1 MKEIEKY
8 IVINENSI
16 SDLVRN
22 TNNHIE
28 IGYYPIDG
36 MASFSAGSGKY
47 ETQYFTQAMVK
58 CKVEQ

>member
-8 IVINENSI
+8 IVINESCI

-28 IGYYPIDG
+28 IGYYPAGG
-36 MASFSAGSGKY
+36 MASFSAGSGNY

-58 CKVEQ
+58 YKVEE